1 MGGRVE
7 QMGSRER
14 EGEAQL
20 TWVLTCF
27 AWSHG
32 RLRVWLGRLGV
43 GEQIL
48 EGHCLLAS
56 VSLGLNSPSPK
67 LSML

>member
-1 MGGRVE
+1 MGPHLLCLVPWEVE
-7 QMGSRER
+7 GLAREI
-14 EGEAQL
+14 G
-20 TWVLTCF
+20 
-27 AWSHG
+27 G
-32 RLRVWLGRLGV
+32 